1 MTKPCKIKG
10 KERQA
15 DELKRVV
22 ANLCATPGLSEG
34 RTRGEFGA

>member
-22 ANLCATPGLSEG
+22 ADLRAAL
-34 RTRGEFGA
+34 A